1 MEIVLDIDDARV
13 LEMLLLTDGGLGTV
27 WMGRGEKL
35 PEGSKLLGVV
45 ASHGDVLLLVYS
57 LQLGMETADHHV
69 LESVALYLSP
79 ILYLVVR
86 DVLYIAGHIVGS
98 IGVGALASDARHQL
112 VVLVR
117 DVVLGCQ
124 LRNRVDFVISLLA
137 LCRVGQ
143 LAVALISAS
152 DFVEI
157 RLFLGMVCGSELLGS
172 LEHQMLQ
179 IVGKTGCFGRVVSGT
194 CLHCDVC
201 LQTRLFLVD

>member
-1 MEIVLDIDDARV
+1 MEVVLDVDDARV
-13 LEMLLLTDGGLGTV
+13 LEMLLLTDGSLCAV
-27 WMGRGEKL
+27 RMGRGEKL
-35 PEGSKLLGVV
+35 PESSKLLGVV
-45 ASHGDVLLLVYS
+45 ASHRDVLLLVYS
-57 LQLGMETADHHV
+57 LQLGMETADYHV

-137 LCRVGQ
+137 LRRVGQ

-157 RLFLGMVCGSELLGS
+157 RLLLGVVGGAELLGS
-172 LEHQMLQ
+172 LKHQVLQ
-179 IVGKTGCFGRVVSGT
+179 IVGKTGCLGRVVSGT
-194 CLHCDVC
+194 CLDGDIS